1 MITVTRLEELLT
13 NILRLNVG
21 VNQVTFIM
29 KILETEQSLLGDD
42 LDEGPRYSMLLV
54 TFYQRQQ
61 ILAKRLEYD
70 ADMGGL
76 GSLVRKGVEKGDN
89 VLAAWMSG

>member
-1 MITVTRLEELLT
+1 
-13 NILRLNVG
+13 
-21 VNQVTFIM
+21 M

-61 ILAKRLEYD
+61 ILAKRLKYD

-89 VLAAWMSG
+89 VLAARMSW

>member
-1 MITVTRLEELLT
+1 M
-13 NILRLNVG
+13 
-21 VNQVTFIM
+21 
-29 KILETEQSLLGDD
+29 LGDD
-42 LDEGPRYSMLLV
+42 LDEGPRHSMLLV

-61 ILAKRLEYD
+61 ILAKRFEYD
-70 ADMGGL
+70 ADMGRF